1 MWKLAEGHDCF
12 GRTMMNFDFS
22 EKVKIHVCLTKEM
35 FVCVSLRGSA
45 ADKKYFVPFVS
56 SVAGGEI
63 K

>member
-1 MWKLAEGHDCF
+1 
-12 GRTMMNFDFS
+12 MMNFDFS